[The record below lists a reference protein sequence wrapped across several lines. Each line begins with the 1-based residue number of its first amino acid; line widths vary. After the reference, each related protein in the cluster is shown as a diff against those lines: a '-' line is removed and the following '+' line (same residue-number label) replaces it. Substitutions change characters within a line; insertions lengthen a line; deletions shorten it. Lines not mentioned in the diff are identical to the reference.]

1 MAFEDH
7 LLKLEYIQSIILY
20 KKGYKNQNVY
30 NIYLN
35 KYSVILY
42 ITCIYTI
49 LYKIYTNYIIKII
62 NSISKFPICNHN
74 HN

>member
-7 LLKLEYIQSIILY
+7 LLKLEYIHSIILY

-49 LYKIYTNYIIKII
+49 LHKHIHKLYYKVLYYKDY
-62 NSISKFPICNHN
+62 K
-74 HN
+74 